1 VTFLELQNDV
11 MSRLNLTSSDA
22 RTRVKHELN
31 TRYREVQTGVNL
43 ERTRRGEVSI
53 VTVANNPLVTK
64 TGVAKI
70 LSIFDPTHLKRPLRE
85 VSQNQIRLMDAAGQV
100 VGIPDTYAINTHT
113 NDTVVIRFTPV
124 PDAIYTL
131 KADCILAGTDMSA
144 DADEPSFPTDFHDIL
159 VRGVMSDELNKMEK
173 QRPAADK
180 EEAKFEKR
188 LAELRYFMIKSRY
201 LSLVTMDNYANLG
214 LSAKVWPYTSVS

>member
-22 RTRVKHELN
+22 RTRIKHELN

-43 ERTRRGEVSI
+43 ERTRRSEIAVT
-53 VTVANNPLVTK
+53 TVANNALVT
-64 TGVAKI
+64 VPACAKI
-70 LSIFDPTHLKRPLRE
+70 LSIFDPINLKRPLSE
-85 VSQNQIRLMDAAGQV
+85 VSQNQLRQLDSTGTIT
-100 VGIPDTYAINTHT
+100 GIPHTYAIEANL
-113 NDTVVIRFTPV
+113 NDTVIVRFYPK
-124 PDAIYTL
+124 PDAIYNL
-131 KADCILAGTDMSA
+131 RGDAIVAGTEMVA
-144 DADEPSFPTDFHDIL
+144 DGDSPSFPTDFHDIL

-188 LAELRYFMIKSRY
+188 LSELRYFLIKSRY
-201 LSLVTMDNYANLG
+201 LALVTTDNYANLG
-214 LSAKVWPYTSVS
+214 LAAKVWPYTSLG